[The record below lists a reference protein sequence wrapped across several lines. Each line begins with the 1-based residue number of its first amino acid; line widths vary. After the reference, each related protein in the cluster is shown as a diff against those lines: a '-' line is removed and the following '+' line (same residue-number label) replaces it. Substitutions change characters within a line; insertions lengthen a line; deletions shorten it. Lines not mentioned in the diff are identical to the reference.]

1 MANLL
6 KVVLVADDTALPANT
21 QADVKYF
28 TIENI
33 ISIGGGGIE
42 DLNLS
47 SYSIPH
53 VAIALPDQ
61 SVAVWHLNLSLET
74 LPTNVALIA
83 LFTEIA
89 RTCVP
94 NARLVIEARHPSHD
108 SFIDDERCV
117 RAITVNKLKSV
128 LEQTQSTGDWWLVLS
143 QLELD
148 PEFLPVIK
156 DMAPQ
161 QRDFELRTRRNA
173 IKQSR
178 LSVQV
183 KNQNPDPNYISCYA
197 DVPGVKPF
205 AFTVYRDWK
214 LDQYLSPEVVLT
226 GQWEPYETHI
236 LLNIMRG
243 LQRQWGQSE
252 AARSLKFF
260 NVGGNIG
267 WYSTLILNANDYAQ
281 VTAFEP
287 VSTNFALLQRNIA
300 PNAARATLHNFALSD
315 TTGETS
321 FYVEKGNYGGSS
333 LVERPDGYIAKETV
347 QLHTFDE
354 LYAEVDAASLCDLMV
369 MDIEGAEHKFFNG
382 ARQLFARGF
391 SPIMMLEY
399 NPSLLKM
406 LGSDGTFVHDLVNW
420 GYRLYVI
427 DRSHGGL
434 RPITPEMMLQQYAR
448 LVDGEA
454 YLNYL
459 AVPAKYDLAQLLG

>member
-1 MANLL
+1 MLSILRSRILFLL
-6 KVVLVADDTALPANT
+6 
-21 QADVKYF
+21 
-28 TIENI
+28 
-33 ISIGGGGIE
+33 GGGIE
-42 DLNLS
+42 GLNLS
-47 SYSIPH
+47 SHRFVPH

-94 NARLVIEARHPSHD
+94 NARLLIEARHPSHD

-117 RAITVNKLKSV
+117 RAITVNKLKAV
-128 LEQTQSTGDWWLVLS
+128 LEQTKDTGAWWLVLS
-143 QLELD
+143 QLVLD

-156 DMAPQ
+156 DMAPK

-205 AFTVYRDWK
+205 AFTVYRDWTQ
-214 LDQYLSPEVVLT
+214 DQYISRDIVLT
-226 GQWEPYETHI
+226 GQWEPHETH
-236 LLNIMRG
+236 LFMNLVRG
-243 LQRQWGQSE
+243 LLRLWANEPQR
-252 AARSLKFF
+252 ALKFF
-260 NVGGNIG
+260 NVGSNIG
-267 WYSTLILNANDYAQ
+267 WYSTLLLNANEQAQ

-287 VSTNFALLQRNIA
+287 VSSNFSLLQRNLA
-300 PNAARATLHNFALSD
+300 PHIERVVLHKCAVSD
-315 TTGETS
+315 TTGEAT
-321 FYVEKGNYGGSS
+321 FYINQGNMGGSS
-333 LVERPDGYIAKETV
+333 LVAPPESHLTKETV

-354 LYAEVDAASLCDLMV
+354 LYAEADAASLCDLMI

-391 SPIMMLEY
+391 RPIMMLEY
-399 NPSLLKM
+399 NPSMLK
-406 LGSDGTFVHDLVNW
+406 LQGSDGTFVRNLINW
-420 GYRLYVI
+420 GYQLYVI
-427 DRSHGGL
+427 DRRQSGL
-434 RPITPEMMLQQYAR
+434 SPTNAEVMLKQYER
-448 LVDGEA
+448 LVTINEA
-454 YLNYL
+454 NFNYL
-459 AVPAKYDLAQLLG
+459 AVPAHYDLATLLNTSV

>member
-1 MANLL
+1 MLSILRSRILFLL
-6 KVVLVADDTALPANT
+6 GL
-21 QADVKYF
+21 
-28 TIENI
+28 
-33 ISIGGGGIE
+33 GIE

-47 SYSIPH
+47 LSQIVPH
-53 VAIALPDQ
+53 VAIPLPNQ
-61 SVAVWHLNLSLET
+61 SVAVWHLNLSLEP
-74 LPTNVALIA
+74 LPLGISLIA

-94 NARLVIEARHPSHD
+94 NARLVIEARHPFHD

-117 RAITVNKLKSV
+117 RTITVNKLKTV
-128 LEQTQSTGDWWLVLS
+128 LEQTQSTGAWWLVLS
-143 QLELD
+143 QLVLD
-148 PEFLPVIK
+148 PEFIPVIK
-156 DMAPQ
+156 DLAPK

-183 KNQNPDPNYISCYA
+183 KHQNPDPNFISCYT

-214 LDQYLSPEVVLT
+214 QDQYISRDIVLT
-226 GQWEPYETHI
+226 GQWEPQETH
-236 LLNIMRG
+236 LFLNLVRG
-243 LQRQWGQSE
+243 LLRQWANEPQR
-252 AARSLKFF
+252 ALKFF
-260 NVGGNIG
+260 NVGSNIG
-267 WYSTLILNANDYAQ
+267 WYSTLLLNANEHAQ

-287 VSTNFALLQRNIA
+287 VSSNFALLQRNLA
-300 PNAARATLHNFALSD
+300 PHTERVVLHKCAVSD
-315 TTGETS
+315 TTGEAT
-321 FYVEKGNYGGSS
+321 FYVDKGNFGGSS
-333 LVERPDGYIAKETV
+333 LEERPDGYVAKETV

-354 LYAEVDAASLCDLMV
+354 LYAEVDAASSCDLMV

-382 ARQLFARGF
+382 ARQLFKRGF
-391 SPIMMLEY
+391 RPIMMLEY
-399 NPSLLKM
+399 NPSMLK
-406 LGSDGTFVHDLVNW
+406 LQGSDGTFVRDLVSW

-427 DRSHGGL
+427 DRRQGGL
-434 RPITPEMMLQQYAR
+434 SPITPEVMLQQYAR

>member
-1 MANLL
+1 MLSTL
-6 KVVLVADDTALPANT
+6 KSRILFLW
-21 QADVKYF
+21 
-28 TIENI
+28 
-33 ISIGGGGIE
+33 GGGIE

-47 SYSIPH
+47 SCSIPH

-94 NARLVIEARHPSHD
+94 NARLVIEARHPFHD

-117 RAITVNKLKSV
+117 RTITVNKLKSV
-128 LEQTQSTGDWWLVLS
+128 LEQTQSTGAWWLVLS
-143 QLELD
+143 QLVLD
-148 PEFLPVIK
+148 PEFLPALK
-156 DMAPQ
+156 DLPPK

-183 KNQNPDPNYISCYA
+183 KNQNPDPNYITCYA

-205 AFTVYRDWK
+205 AFTVYRDWQQ
-214 LDQYLSPEVVLT
+214 DQYISKEIVLT
-226 GQWEPYETHI
+226 GQWEAHETH
-236 LLNIMRG
+236 LLLSLMRG
-243 LQRQWGQSE
+243 LQRHWGQSE
-252 AARSLKFF
+252 AERPLKFF

-267 WYSTLILNANDYAQ
+267 WYSTLLLNANDYAQ

-287 VSTNFALLQRNIA
+287 VSSNFALLQRNVA
-300 PNAARATLHNFALSD
+300 PHAARATLHNFALSD
-315 TTGETS
+315 TTGEAT
-321 FYVEKGNYGGSS
+321 FYVDKGNFGGSS
-333 LVERPDGYIAKETV
+333 LVERPDGYVAKETV

-354 LYAEVDAASLCDLMV
+354 LYAEVDAASSCDLMV

-391 SPIMMLEY
+391 NPIMMLEY
-399 NPSLLKM
+399 CPSLLK
-406 LGSDGTFVHDLVNW
+406 LQGSDGTFVHDLVSW

-427 DRSHGGL
+427 DRRHGGL
-434 RPITPEMMLQQYAR
+434 SPITPEVMLQQYAR